1 MKTSTV
7 LLKDEKVKSL
17 GAVFDFGTEYT
28 DVKVS
33 CRSGNEAFIQDTP
46 LSLSFC
52 SPPPPLSPTSHC
64 CPSTPSAL
72 ETGNRLL
79 TYKQEFEKK
88 KKEEKNMASS
98 FPRHLIF
105 SISNWQL
112 PAEQDPNENRGQKD
126 EVVDEGRKR
135 ETRQK
140 A

>member
-52 SPPPPLSPTSHC
+52 SPPTPLSPTSHC
-64 CPSTPSAL
+64 CPPTPSAL

-88 KKEEKNMASS
+88 KKKKKYGLLFPTPSYIFDFQLVAS
-98 FPRHLIF
+98 
-105 SISNWQL
+105 
-112 PAEQDPNENRGQKD
+112 G
-126 EVVDEGRKR
+126 G
-135 ETRQK
+135 TRPK
-140 A
+140 